1 MIFICY
7 YSFLYK
13 YQMGNKNEELY
24 ETIPHLLYIYVR
36 TLFCVN
42 KYIVPYI

>member
-1 MIFICY
+1 ME
-7 YSFLYK
+7 
-13 YQMGNKNEELY
+13 NKNEELY

-42 KYIVPYI
+42 RYIVPYEKVFIN